1 MWFHG
6 LEGPIS
12 NPEETG
18 EMNDGE
24 ALAER
29 GRQHCPFA
37 VFAEY
42 ERSDAPVY
50 HLKWLVGWP
59 IRGG

>member
-1 MWFHG
+1 
-6 LEGPIS
+6 
-12 NPEETG
+12 
-18 EMNDGE
+18 MNDGE